1 MVLHSMR
8 VSTMRH
14 REITYRE
21 IKYRYI
27 LGDMEQR
34 TAKVSISRYG
44 NVSQAP
50 ITASP
55 KLGIY
60 TTILLTRKLE
70 VPFRIIGRNIK
81 DTLEHI
87 LSKIVEGK
95 CMAEGFIR
103 PGSVK
108 ILTYSN
114 GYLHG
119 KNAIF
124 EVVYECEACSLVEGV
139 VFSCVIKNIS
149 LAGIRATLNEP
160 KSPVVVFVAR
170 DHHYDRADFTRL
182 REEEEIRVRV
192 IGQRFE
198 IGDDA
203 ISVIAELV

>member
-1 MVLHSMR
+1 
-8 VSTMRH
+8 
-14 REITYRE
+14 
-21 IKYRYI
+21 
-27 LGDMEQR
+27 MEQR

-124 EVVYECEACSLVEGV
+124 EWYM
-139 VFSCVIKNIS
+139 N
-149 LAGIRATLNEP
+149 
-160 KSPVVVFVAR
+160 AR
-170 DHHYDRADFTRL
+170 
-182 REEEEIRVRV
+182 RVRLLKESC
-192 IGQRFE
+192 FH
-198 IGDDA
+198 A
-203 ISVIAELV
+203 

>member
-1 MVLHSMR
+1 MNTIAR
-8 VSTMRH
+8 VSKFGKPAPSGAGARA
-14 REITYRE
+14 
-21 IKYRYI
+21 
-27 LGDMEQR
+27 G
-34 TAKVSISRYG
+34 AGAVSG
-44 NVSQAP
+44 A
-50 ITASP
+50 P

-60 TTILLTRKLE
+60 TTILLTRKIE
-70 VPFRIIGRNIK
+70 VPFRIIGRNVK
-81 DTLEHI
+81 DTLNHI

-103 PGSVK
+103 PNSVK

-124 EVVYECEACSLVEGV
+124 DVVYECEACSLVEGV

-149 LAGIRATLNEP
+149 LAGLRATLNEP

-182 REEEEIRVRV
+182 QEEEEIRIRV

-203 ISVIAELV
+203 ISVIGELV

>member
-1 MVLHSMR
+1 MSL
-8 VSTMRH
+8 ST
-14 REITYRE
+14 
-21 IKYRYI
+21 K
-27 LGDMEQR
+27 
-34 TAKVSISRYG
+34 SIQS
-44 NVSQAP
+44 
-50 ITASP
+50 TP

-60 TTILLTRKLE
+60 TTILLTRKIQ
-70 VPFRIIGRNIK
+70 VPFRIIGRNVK

-87 LSKIVEGK
+87 LSKIIGGK
-95 CMAEGFIR
+95 CSVEGFIR

-114 GYLHG
+114 GYLYG

-124 EVVYECEACSLVEGV
+124 DVVYECESCSLVEGV

-160 KSPVVVFVAR
+160 KSPVTVFIAR

-182 REEEEIRVRV
+182 QEEEEIRVRV

-198 IGDDA
+198 IGDES
-203 ISVIAELV
+203 ISVIGELV

>member
-1 MVLHSMR
+1 MTSISPPPPQPRIPPPLP
-8 VSTMRH
+8 
-14 REITYRE
+14 
-21 IKYRYI
+21 
-27 LGDMEQR
+27 QR
-34 TAKVSISRYG
+34 ASGSASASISRSA
-44 NVSQAP
+44 VSGGVVQSKARY
-50 ITASP
+50 
-55 KLGIY
+55 GIY

-70 VPFRIIGRNIK
+70 IPFRIIGRNVK

-114 GYLHG
+114 GYLYG

-124 EVVYECEACSLVEGV
+124 DCVYECQACSLVEGV
-139 VFSCVIKNIS
+139 VFTCVIKNIS

-160 KSPVVVFVAR
+160 KSPVVVFIAR

-182 REEEEIRVRV
+182 QEEEEIRVRV

-198 IGDDA
+198 IGDEA
-203 ISVIAELV
+203 ISVIGELV

>member
-1 MVLHSMR
+1 MTSIPTLLMQPR
-8 VSTMRH
+8 VPAPADASASASVA
-14 REITYRE
+14 IS
-21 IKYRYI
+21 
-27 LGDMEQR
+27 R
-34 TAKVSISRYG
+34 TAGPGGVRSKARY
-44 NVSQAP
+44 
-50 ITASP
+50 
-55 KLGIY
+55 GIY

-70 VPFRIIGRNIK
+70 IPFRIIGRNVK

-114 GYLHG
+114 GYLYG

-124 EVVYECEACSLVEGV
+124 DVVYECQSCSLVEGV
-139 VFSCVIKNIS
+139 VFTCVIKNIS

-160 KSPVVVFVAR
+160 KSPVVVFIAR

-182 REEEEIRVRV
+182 QEEEEIRVRV

-198 IGDDA
+198 IGDEA
-203 ISVIAELV
+203 ISVIGELV

>member
-1 MVLHSMR
+1 MTS
-8 VSTMRH
+8 
-14 REITYRE
+14 IPPPPP
-21 IKYRYI
+21 IQ
-27 LGDMEQR
+27 QR
-34 TAKVSISRYG
+34 ASASASISRSATSGGVVVQSKARY
-44 NVSQAP
+44 
-50 ITASP
+50 
-55 KLGIY
+55 GIY

-70 VPFRIIGRNIK
+70 IPFRIIGRNVK

-114 GYLHG
+114 GYLYG

-124 EVVYECEACSLVEGV
+124 DVVYECQSCSLVEGV
-139 VFSCVIKNIS
+139 VFTCVIKNIS

-160 KSPVVVFVAR
+160 KSPVVVFIAR

-182 REEEEIRVRV
+182 QEEEEIRIRV

-198 IGDDA
+198 IGDEA
-203 ISVIAELV
+203 ISVIGELV

>member
-1 MVLHSMR
+1 MSIAAISKYAMQPKESGAGGAVEAR
-8 VSTMRH
+8 VQS
-14 REITYRE
+14 
-21 IKYRYI
+21 K
-27 LGDMEQR
+27 
-34 TAKVSISRYG
+34 
-44 NVSQAP
+44 
-50 ITASP
+50 P

-60 TTILLTRKLE
+60 TTILLTRKIQ
-70 VPFRIIGRNIK
+70 VPFRIIGRNVK

-114 GYLHG
+114 GYLYG
-119 KNAIF
+119 KYAIF
-124 EVVYECEACSLVEGV
+124 DVVYECLACSLVEGV

-160 KSPVVVFVAR
+160 KTPVVVFIAR

-182 REEEEIRVRV
+182 QEEEEVRIRV

-203 ISVIAELV
+203 ISVIGELV

>member
-1 MVLHSMR
+1 MST
-8 VSTMRH
+8 VSALPPQPPRSTAT
-14 REITYRE
+14 ISKFATTATAPGGVQSKA
-21 IKYRYI
+21 KY
-27 LGDMEQR
+27 
-34 TAKVSISRYG
+34 
-44 NVSQAP
+44 
-50 ITASP
+50 
-55 KLGIY
+55 GIY

-70 VPFRIIGRNIK
+70 IPFRIIGRNVK

-114 GYLHG
+114 GYLYG

-124 EVVYECEACSLVEGV
+124 DVVYECQSCSLVEGV
-139 VFSCVIKNIS
+139 VFTCVIKNIS

-160 KSPVVVFVAR
+160 KSPVVVFIAR

-182 REEEEIRVRV
+182 QEEEEIRVRV

-198 IGDDA
+198 IGDEA
-203 ISVIAELV
+203 ISVIGELV

>member
-1 MVLHSMR
+1 MTSIPPPQPRIPPPLP
-8 VSTMRH
+8 
-14 REITYRE
+14 
-21 IKYRYI
+21 
-27 LGDMEQR
+27 QR
-34 TAKVSISRYG
+34 ASGSASASASISRSA
-44 NVSQAP
+44 VSGGVVQSKARY
-50 ITASP
+50 
-55 KLGIY
+55 GIY

-70 VPFRIIGRNIK
+70 IPFRIIGRNVK

-114 GYLHG
+114 GYLYG

-124 EVVYECEACSLVEGV
+124 DCVYECQACSLVEGV
-139 VFSCVIKNIS
+139 VFTCVIKNIS

-160 KSPVVVFVAR
+160 KSPVVVFIAR

-182 REEEEIRVRV
+182 QEEEEIRVRV

-198 IGDDA
+198 IGDEA
-203 ISVIAELV
+203 ISVIGELV

>member
-1 MVLHSMR
+1 MTSIPPLLMPPRAPASASASAS
-8 VSTMRH
+8 VSRSAASGGVQS
-14 REITYRE
+14 
-21 IKYRYI
+21 KARY
-27 LGDMEQR
+27 
-34 TAKVSISRYG
+34 
-44 NVSQAP
+44 
-50 ITASP
+50 
-55 KLGIY
+55 GIY

-70 VPFRIIGRNIK
+70 IPFRIIGRNVK

-114 GYLHG
+114 GYLYG

-124 EVVYECEACSLVEGV
+124 DVVYECQSCSLVEGV
-139 VFSCVIKNIS
+139 VFTCVIKNIS

-160 KSPVVVFVAR
+160 KSPVVVFIAR

-182 REEEEIRVRV
+182 QEEEEIRVRV

-198 IGDDA
+198 IGDNA
-203 ISVIAELV
+203 ISVIGELV

>member
-1 MVLHSMR
+1 MNPNEKR
-8 VSTMRH
+8 
-14 REITYRE
+14 ITA
-21 IKYRYI
+21 
-27 LGDMEQR
+27 G
-34 TAKVSISRYG
+34 AGAGISRYG
-44 NVSQAP
+44 KMAAQPTTSA
-50 ITASP
+50 P
-55 KLGIY
+55 KLGLY

-70 VPFRIIGRNIK
+70 IPFRIIGRNVK

-124 EVVYECEACSLVEGV
+124 EVVYECESCSLVEGV

-170 DHHYDRADFTRL
+170 DHHYDRVDFTRL
-182 REEEEIRVRV
+182 QEEEEIRVRV

-203 ISVIAELV
+203 ISVIAELA

>member
-1 MVLHSMR
+1 MTSISPPPPQPRIPPPLP
-8 VSTMRH
+8 
-14 REITYRE
+14 
-21 IKYRYI
+21 
-27 LGDMEQR
+27 QR
-34 TAKVSISRYG
+34 ASASASASASISRSA
-44 NVSQAP
+44 VSGGVVQSKARY
-50 ITASP
+50 
-55 KLGIY
+55 GIY

-70 VPFRIIGRNIK
+70 IPFRIIGRNVK

-114 GYLHG
+114 GYLYG

-124 EVVYECEACSLVEGV
+124 DCVYECQACSLVEGV
-139 VFSCVIKNIS
+139 VFTCVIKNIS
-149 LAGIRATLNEP
+149 LAGIRATLNEA
-160 KSPVVVFVAR
+160 KSPVVVFIAR

-182 REEEEIRVRV
+182 QEEEEIRVRV

-198 IGDDA
+198 IGDEA
-203 ISVIAELV
+203 ISVIGELV

>member
-1 MVLHSMR
+1 MTSIPPPQPRIPPSALPERASASASASILR
-8 VSTMRH
+8 SAVSGGVVQS
-14 REITYRE
+14 
-21 IKYRYI
+21 KARY
-27 LGDMEQR
+27 
-34 TAKVSISRYG
+34 
-44 NVSQAP
+44 
-50 ITASP
+50 
-55 KLGIY
+55 GIY

-70 VPFRIIGRNIK
+70 IPFRIIGRNVK

-114 GYLHG
+114 GYLYG

-124 EVVYECEACSLVEGV
+124 DCVYECQACSLVEGV
-139 VFSCVIKNIS
+139 VFTCVIKNIS

-160 KSPVVVFVAR
+160 KSPVVVFIAR

-182 REEEEIRVRV
+182 QEEEEIRVRV

-198 IGDDA
+198 IGDEA
-203 ISVIAELV
+203 ISVIGELV

>member
-1 MVLHSMR
+1 M
-8 VSTMRH
+8 STLSLPPPPPPPQQSVAT
-14 REITYRE
+14 ISKFAASGGVQSKA
-21 IKYRYI
+21 KY
-27 LGDMEQR
+27 
-34 TAKVSISRYG
+34 
-44 NVSQAP
+44 
-50 ITASP
+50 
-55 KLGIY
+55 GIY

-70 VPFRIIGRNIK
+70 VPFRIIGRNVK

-95 CMAEGFIR
+95 CIAEGFIR

-114 GYLHG
+114 GYLYG

-124 EVVYECEACSLVEGV
+124 DVVFECQSCSLVEGV
-139 VFSCVIKNIS
+139 VFTCVIKNIS
-149 LAGIRATLNEP
+149 LAGIRATMNEP
-160 KSPVVVFVAR
+160 KTPVVVFIAR

-182 REEEEIRVRV
+182 QEEEEIRVRV

-203 ISVIAELV
+203 ISVIGELV

>member
-1 MVLHSMR
+1 MSMSNPLTPPPPPR
-8 VSTMRH
+8 PSSSSSASLPPPRSVATIS
-14 REITYRE
+14 
-21 IKYRYI
+21 KFAVPAP
-27 LGDMEQR
+27 GGVVQ
-34 TAKVSISRYG
+34 AKARYG
-44 NVSQAP
+44 M
-50 ITASP
+50 
-55 KLGIY
+55 Y

-70 VPFRIIGRNIK
+70 IPFRIIGRNVK

-114 GYLHG
+114 GYLYG

-124 EVVYECEACSLVEGV
+124 DVVYECQSCSLVEGV
-139 VFSCVIKNIS
+139 VFTCVIKNIS

-160 KSPVVVFVAR
+160 KTPVVVFIAR

-182 REEEEIRVRV
+182 QEEEEIRVRV

-198 IGDDA
+198 IGDEA
-203 ISVIAELV
+203 ISVIGELV

>member
-1 MVLHSMR
+1 MTS
-8 VSTMRH
+8 
-14 REITYRE
+14 IPPPPP
-21 IKYRYI
+21 IQ
-27 LGDMEQR
+27 QR
-34 TAKVSISRYG
+34 APASASISRSATSGGVVVQSKARY
-44 NVSQAP
+44 
-50 ITASP
+50 
-55 KLGIY
+55 GIY

-70 VPFRIIGRNIK
+70 IPFRIIGRNVK

-114 GYLHG
+114 GYLYG

-124 EVVYECEACSLVEGV
+124 DVVYECQSCSLVEGV
-139 VFSCVIKNIS
+139 VFTCVIKNIS

-160 KSPVVVFVAR
+160 KSPVVVFIAR

-182 REEEEIRVRV
+182 QEEEEIRIRV

-198 IGDDA
+198 IGDEA
-203 ISVIAELV
+203 ISVIGELV

>member
-1 MVLHSMR
+1 MNTATIS
-8 VSTMRH
+8 
-14 REITYRE
+14 
-21 IKYRYI
+21 KY
-27 LGDMEQR
+27 G
-34 TAKVSISRYG
+34 G
-44 NVSQAP
+44 
-50 ITASP
+50 TASMMSGVGGSSGSGVNQAKP

-60 TTILLTRKLE
+60 TSILLTRKIQI
-70 VPFRIIGRNIK
+70 PFRIIGQNVK

-87 LSKIVEGK
+87 LSKMVEGK

-114 GYLHG
+114 GYLYG
-119 KNAIF
+119 KHAIF
-124 EVVYECEACSLVEGV
+124 DVVYECLACSLVEGV

-160 KSPVVVFVAR
+160 KSPVVVFIAR

-182 REEEEIRVRV
+182 QEEEEIRIRV
-192 IGQRFE
+192 IGQRYE

-203 ISVIAELV
+203 ISVIGELV

>member
-1 MVLHSMR
+1 M
-8 VSTMRH
+8 
-14 REITYRE
+14 
-21 IKYRYI
+21 
-27 LGDMEQR
+27 
-34 TAKVSISRYG
+34 ASISKYAIQESRPG
-44 NVSQAP
+44 A
-50 ITASP
+50 AAAAGGGGGGGGGGAKP

-60 TTILLTRKLE
+60 TTILLTRKLQ
-70 VPFRIIGRNIK
+70 VPFRIIGQNVK

-114 GYLHG
+114 GYLYG
-119 KNAIF
+119 KHAIF
-124 EVVYECEACSLVEGV
+124 DVVYECLACSLVEGV

-160 KSPVVVFVAR
+160 KSPVVVFIAR

-182 REEEEIRVRV
+182 QEEEIRIRV

-198 IGDDA
+198 MGDEA
-203 ISVIAELV
+203 ISVIGELV

>member
-1 MVLHSMR
+1 MSILSILPPPPPLPSPQPQPPPPRLSVATISKFAAP
-8 VSTMRH
+8 VPGGVQS
-14 REITYRE
+14 
-21 IKYRYI
+21 KARY
-27 LGDMEQR
+27 
-34 TAKVSISRYG
+34 
-44 NVSQAP
+44 
-50 ITASP
+50 
-55 KLGIY
+55 GIY

-70 VPFRIIGRNIK
+70 VPFRIIGRNVK

-124 EVVYECEACSLVEGV
+124 EVVYECESCSLVEGV

-170 DHHYDRADFTRL
+170 DHHYDRVDFTRL
-182 REEEEIRVRV
+182 QEEEEIRVRV

-203 ISVIAELV
+203 ISVIAELA

>member
-1 MVLHSMR
+1 MTS
-8 VSTMRH
+8 
-14 REITYRE
+14 IPPPPP
-21 IKYRYI
+21 IQ
-27 LGDMEQR
+27 QR
-34 TAKVSISRYG
+34 ASASASISRSATSGGVVVQSKARY
-44 NVSQAP
+44 
-50 ITASP
+50 
-55 KLGIY
+55 GIY

-70 VPFRIIGRNIK
+70 LPFRIIGRNVK

-114 GYLHG
+114 GYLYG

-124 EVVYECEACSLVEGV
+124 DVVYECQSCSLVEGV
-139 VFSCVIKNIS
+139 VFTCVIKNIS

-160 KSPVVVFVAR
+160 KSPVVVFIAR

-182 REEEEIRVRV
+182 QEEEEIRIRV

-198 IGDDA
+198 IGDEA
-203 ISVIAELV
+203 ISVIGELV

>member
-1 MVLHSMR
+1 MR
-8 VSTMRH
+8 GFIVRY

-21 IKYRYI
+21 IKYNDI
-27 LGDMEQR
+27 LGIYTKVPKMSTGA
-34 TAKVSISRYG
+34 TASISRYG
-44 NVSQAP
+44 KVIPQT
-50 ITASP
+50 TASP
-55 KLGIY
+55 KMGIY

-70 VPFRIIGRNIK
+70 IPFRIIGRNVK
-81 DTLEHI
+81 DTLEHV

-119 KNAIF
+119 KNAVF
-124 EVVYECEACSLVEGV
+124 EVVYECESCSLVEGV

-149 LAGIRATLNEP
+149 LAGIRATLNEE
-160 KSPVVVFVAR
+160 KSPVVVFIAR
-170 DHHYDRADFTRL
+170 DHHYDRPDFTRL
-182 REEEEIRVRV
+182 QEEEEIRVRV

-203 ISVIAELV
+203 ISVIGELA

>member
-1 MVLHSMR
+1 MTSIQPPQPRIPPPLPERASASASASASILR
-8 VSTMRH
+8 SAVSGGVVQS
-14 REITYRE
+14 
-21 IKYRYI
+21 KARY
-27 LGDMEQR
+27 
-34 TAKVSISRYG
+34 
-44 NVSQAP
+44 
-50 ITASP
+50 
-55 KLGIY
+55 GIY

-70 VPFRIIGRNIK
+70 IPFRIIGRNVK

-114 GYLHG
+114 GYLYG

-124 EVVYECEACSLVEGV
+124 DCVYECQACSLVEGV
-139 VFSCVIKNIS
+139 VFTCVIKNIS

-160 KSPVVVFVAR
+160 KSPVVVFIAR

-182 REEEEIRVRV
+182 QEEEEIRVRV

-198 IGDDA
+198 IGDEA
-203 ISVIAELV
+203 ISVIGELV

>member
-1 MVLHSMR
+1 MTSIPPLLMQPRAPASASASAS
-8 VSTMRH
+8 VSRSAASGGVQS
-14 REITYRE
+14 
-21 IKYRYI
+21 KARY
-27 LGDMEQR
+27 
-34 TAKVSISRYG
+34 
-44 NVSQAP
+44 
-50 ITASP
+50 
-55 KLGIY
+55 GIY

-70 VPFRIIGRNIK
+70 IPFRIIGRNVK

-114 GYLHG
+114 GYLYG

-124 EVVYECEACSLVEGV
+124 DVVYECQSCSLVEGV
-139 VFSCVIKNIS
+139 VFTCVIKNIS

-160 KSPVVVFVAR
+160 KSPVVVFIAR

-182 REEEEIRVRV
+182 QEEEEIRVRV

-198 IGDDA
+198 IGDNA
-203 ISVIAELV
+203 ISVIGELV